1 MNRSTGTLFILI
13 SIFTNSVVAETADF
27 EGISAKLSINQLSLD
42 IEQTNYI
49 DNGVADPLLSVDKLS
64 EGKTAAEIA
73 VNYTWAINE
82 SWLLSLGY
90 ESTLGSQDYGVVGY
104 TYNGSRVDAD
114 ANNGL
119 VYEVD
124 SSSSFVVAP
133 GILLSPNT
141 AVFFRV
147 GQSSLKIKNT
157 DRENDDAVNLKHS
170 GVLYGL
176 GVEHN
181 YSDTFFVF
189 GTYDVVNYDDEI
201 RNYAPD
207 PDPSSTEQ
215 KVDSSSL
222 KLGLGFRF

>member
-13 SIFTNSVVAETADF
+13 SIFTNPVVADTADF
-27 EGISAKLSINQLSLD
+27 EGISAKLGINQLSLD

-49 DNGVADPLLSVDKLS
+49 DNGVADPLLIVDKLS

-90 ESTLGSQDYGVVGY
+90 ESTLGSQDYGVVGF
-104 TYNGSRVDAD
+104 TYNGVRTNAD

-141 AVFFRV
+141 ALFFRV
-147 GQSSLKIKNT
+147 GQSNLKIKNYN
-157 DRENDDAVNLKHS
+157 RDDDSTVNLKHS

-176 GVEHN
+176 GIEHN
-181 YSDTFFVF
+181 YNDTFFVY
-189 GTYDVVNYDDEI
+189 GSYDIVDYDNKTRDFV
-201 RNYAPD
+201 PD
-207 PDPSSTEQ
+207 PNPSSTDQ